1 MPIDYPAVVALQI
14 ASGIATLVIISL
26 GLAVVFGMMRV
37 INLAHGEF
45 LMLGG
50 YTAVLSHGAGLN
62 VWLAMLVAPPLV
74 VGLFG
79 AVVER
84 LLIRRLYGRM
94 VDTMLATWGLS
105 LALIG
110 GVNMAF
116 GNSVGGFSAPFG
128 SFALGRFH
136 VSFYD
141 LFLIAAALTL
151 SAAIWAVLRLTQ
163 AGLIARGTMQNADM
177 AAALGVAPDRVY
189 AATFAAGSALAGLAG
204 GLIAPVSGVVPTMGT
219 AYIAK
224 AFITVITGG
233 TAMLAGTLSAASL
246 LGTVWTVGTFLTTP
260 VFGEVALLAVAIV
273 LLRLLPRGIT
283 GRFLRGAM

>member
-1 MPIDYPAVVALQI
+1 MDYAAVVALQI
-14 ASGIATLVIISL
+14 ASGVATLVIISL

-50 YTAVLSHGAGLN
+50 YCAVLAHRAGMG
-62 VWLAMLVAPPLV
+62 VWPSMLLAAPAA

-79 AVVER
+79 VIVER
-84 LLIRRLYGRM
+84 LLIRRLYGRL

-110 GVNMAF
+110 GVNMLF
-116 GNSVGGFSAPFG
+116 GNSVSGFSAPLGNF
-128 SFALGRFH
+128 SVGRFH
-136 VSFYD
+136 VSVYD
-141 LFLIAAALTL
+141 LFLILAAVVL
-151 SAAIWAVLRLTQ
+151 STAIWAVLRFTP
-163 AGLIARGTMQNADM
+163 AGLIARGTMQNAEV
-177 AAALGVAPDRVY
+177 ASALGVAPDRVY
-189 AATFAAGSALAGLAG
+189 AVTFAAGAALAGLAG
-204 GLIAPVSGVVPTMGT
+204 ALLAPVSGVVPTMGT

-233 TAMLAGTLSAASL
+233 AAILTGTLTASAL
-246 LGTVWTVGTFLTTP
+246 LGTVSTIGTFLTTP
-260 VFGEVALLAVAIV
+260 VFGEVALLGVAII

-283 GRFLRGAM
+283 GRFLRRAL

>member
-1 MPIDYPAVVALQI
+1 MDYAIIVGLQI
-14 ASGIATLVIISL
+14 VTGVATLVIISL

-50 YTAVLSHGAGLN
+50 FAAVLSHNAGLN
-62 VWLAMLVAPPLV
+62 VWLSILVVPPLA

-79 AVVER
+79 LVVER
-84 LLIRRLYGRM
+84 LLIRHLYGRM
-94 VDTMLATWGLS
+94 IDTMLATWGLS

-116 GNSVGGFSAPFG
+116 GNSVSGFSAPLG
-128 SFALGRFH
+128 SFTIGRFH
-136 VSFYD
+136 NSVYD
-141 LFLIAAALTL
+141 LFLIAAAMVL
-151 SAAIWAVLRLTQ
+151 SLGIWAVLRFTSF
-163 AGLIARGTMQNADM
+163 GLIARGTMQNAGM

-189 AATFAAGSALAGLAG
+189 AVTFAAGAALSGLAG
-204 GLIAPVSGVVPTMGT
+204 GLIAPISGVVPTMGT

-233 TAMLAGTLSAASL
+233 AAILTGTLTASGL
-246 LGTVWTVGTFLTTP
+246 LGTVSTVGSYVATP

-283 GRFLRGAM
+283 GRFLRRSL

>member
-1 MPIDYPAVVALQI
+1 LDYAVVVALQI
-14 ASGIATLVIISL
+14 LSGVATLVIVSL

-50 YTAVLSHGAGLN
+50 YCAILSYGHGANL
-62 VWLAMLVAPPLV
+62 WLSILVLPPIV
-74 VGLFG
+74 VGLIG

-94 VDTMLATWGLS
+94 IDTMLATWGLS
-105 LALIG
+105 LAFIG
-110 GVNMAF
+110 GVTMLF
-116 GNSVGGFSAPFG
+116 GNSVTGISAPLG
-128 SFALGRFH
+128 SFAVGRFH

-141 LFLIAAALTL
+141 IFLMLAACAL
-151 SAAIWAVLRLTQ
+151 SAIVWAVLKLTP
-163 AGLIARGTMQNADM
+163 AGLLARGTMQNAEM

-189 AATFAAGSALAGLAG
+189 AVTFSAGAALSGLAG
-204 GLIAPVSGVVPTMGT
+204 GLIAPVAGVLPTMGT

-233 TAMLAGTLSAASL
+233 AAMLTGTLVASSL
-246 LGTVWTVGTFLTTP
+246 LGTVSTVFTYVWTP
-260 VFGEVALLAVAIV
+260 VFGEVALLVVAIV

-283 GRFLRGAM
+283 GRFFRRSL

>member
-1 MPIDYPAVVALQI
+1 LDYAAVVALQM
-14 ASGIATLVIISL
+14 ASGVATLVIVSL

-50 YTAVLSHGAGLN
+50 YCAILAAGHGVNLW
-62 VWLAMLVAPPLV
+62 VAMLVLPPLA
-74 VGLFG
+74 VGLIG
-79 AVVER
+79 AAVER
-84 LLIRRLYGRM
+84 VLIRRLYGRM
-94 VDTMLATWGLS
+94 IDTMLATWGLS

-110 GVNMAF
+110 GVTMLF
-116 GNSVGGFSAPFG
+116 GNSVSGIPAPLG

-136 VSFYD
+136 VAAYD
-141 LFLIAAALTL
+141 LFLIAAAIVL
-151 SAAIWAVLRLTQ
+151 AAALWTVLRATP
-163 AGLIARGTMQNADM
+163 AGLVARGTMQNAEM

-189 AATFAAGSALAGLAG
+189 AVTFSAGAALSGLAG
-204 GLIAPVSGVVPTMGT
+204 GLIAPIAGVVPTMGT

-233 TAMLAGTLSAASL
+233 TAMLTGTLLASGV
-246 LGTVWTVGTFLTTP
+246 LGSVSTVVTYLSTP

-283 GRFLRGAM
+283 GRFLRRAL